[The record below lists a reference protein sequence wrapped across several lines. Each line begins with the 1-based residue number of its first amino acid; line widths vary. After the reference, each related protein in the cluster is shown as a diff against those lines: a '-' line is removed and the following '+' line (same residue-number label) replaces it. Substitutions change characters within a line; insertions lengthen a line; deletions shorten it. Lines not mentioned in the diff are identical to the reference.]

1 MYETIYTDTAAG
13 FDIVF
18 SVTHEDF
25 APDWDFENEEDKQDT
40 MRRIENGDLVWFVA
54 RVQAFKN
61 GVLLGTDYLGGCCY
75 DSYMQFVKDGD
86 YYADMVETAISEA
99 RQTIAKLT
107 EEVHHEQV

>member
-1 MYETIYTDTAAG
+1 MYETIHTEIAAG

-18 SVTHEDF
+18 SVAHEDSQ
-25 APDWDFENEEDKQDT
+25 PDWDFENEEDRQDT
-40 MRRIENGDLVWFVA
+40 LRRIDNGDLVWFVA

-75 DSYMQFVKDGD
+75 DSYMQFVESSD
-86 YYADMVETAISEA
+86 YYSDMAETAVNEA

-107 EEVHHEQV
+107 EGVLS